1 MEIDFQT
8 LLLDPLYAEFGVT
21 AVFTPNGNDGEIV
34 FTVIDMTVGIAVAAD
49 AIVIDST
56 QPAATVRYAEVVDQ
70 GLNPDQDLSN
80 GLITFNDNTWQVK
93 SWRPKPSGGGHA
105 KGEIILFLMTPPV

>member
-56 QPAATVRYAEVVDQ
+56 QPAATVRYAEVCRSRSQSRSRSQQWPHHVQ
-70 GLNPDQDLSN
+70 
-80 GLITFNDNTWQVK
+80 
-93 SWRPKPSGGGHA
+93 
-105 KGEIILFLMTPPV
+105 